1 MTNKTLDE
9 AFDEGVWAIAITPG
23 GKYIGQ
29 LVRERSDVLYNET
42 HFAASLGKPMVMR
55 YPLEFASM
63 FLPRQMPGPNG
74 QAQVGFDRIIQA
86 YCLSR
91 CYDVE
96 SLEITITPVD
106 LIFLSKMSRGDRD
119 WHKELIRAGIK
130 GAVEA
135 RARASGL
142 LIPTGGM
149 QEGHA

>member
-1 MTNKTLDE
+1 MMTKTLDE
-9 AFDEGVWAIAITPG
+9 AFSEGVWAIAITPG

-29 LVRERSDVLYNET
+29 LRRDNGTHDES
-42 HFAASLGKPMVMR
+42 HFAASLGKPTTMR

-63 FLPRQMPGPNG
+63 FLPRQMPGPVPG
-74 QAQVGFDRIIQA
+74 QTQVGFDRIIQA

-119 WHKELIRAGIK
+119 WHKDLIRAGIK

-135 RARASGL
+135 RAKASGL
-142 LIPTGGM
+142 LLPQGGM